1 MPNQD
6 GQIYGSCP
14 WPARACTFVARFF
27 RSFFDFMADLTP
39 LSQLGEF
46 GLIRRLQRDIALTQ
60 PSTVLGIGDDAA
72 ILAPPAGQEVVV
84 STDLL
89 VEGVHFDLSFSPLRH
104 LGYKA
109 VAVNVS
115 DVAAMFATPTQIVVG
130 LSLPSRFTVEAVE
143 ELYAGMRLA
152 CEAYGV
158 DLVGGDTT
166 GSRTGLIISVTALGL
181 VEAGKAVRR
190 SGGKPTDI
198 LCVTGDL
205 GGAYLGLQ
213 VLEREKQAFLADP
226 DTQPE
231 LENYNYVVQRQLKP
245 EARLDIVHELR
256 ELGVHPT
263 AMIDISDGLASEV
276 LHLCAGSG
284 TGARVFSEYLPLANP
299 TLEAAAEFNLDPIT
313 AALNGG
319 EDYEL
324 LFTIPVTDHAKI
336 KNHPDITVIGHLTE
350 KNDAVNLITKGGQ
363 AVPLRAQGFNH
374 F

>member
-1 MPNQD
+1 M
-6 GQIYGSCP
+6 S
-14 WPARACTFVARFF
+14 
-27 RSFFDFMADLTP
+27 DLTP
-39 LSQLGEF
+39 LSSLGEF
-46 GLIRRLQRDIALTQ
+46 GLIRHLQQGLTLSQ

-84 STDLL
+84 TTDLL
-89 VEGVHFDLSFSPLRH
+89 VEGVHFDLSFTPLKH
-104 LGYKA
+104 LGFKA

-115 DVAAMFATPTQIVVG
+115 DVAAMLATPSQLVVA
-130 LSLPSRFTVEAVE
+130 LSLPARFTVEAVD

-166 GSRTGLIISVTALGL
+166 GSRGGLTIGITALGL
-181 VEAGKAVRR
+181 VAAGQAVRR
-190 SGGKPTDI
+190 SGGRPTDI
-198 LCVTGDL
+198 LCVSGDL
-205 GGAYLGLQ
+205 GAAYLGLQ

-231 LENYNYVVQRQLKP
+231 LAAYDYVVQRQLRP

-263 AMIDISDGLASEV
+263 TMIDVSDGLASEV
-276 LHLCAGSG
+276 LHLCAASH

-299 TLEAAAEFNLDPIT
+299 TLEAAAEFNLDPIM

-324 LFTIPVTDHAKI
+324 LFTIAVADHAKI
-336 KNHPDITVIGHLTE
+336 KNHPDITVIGHLTDE
-350 KNDAVNLITKGGQ
+350 SDGVNLITKAGQ
-363 AVPLRAQGFNH
+363 AVPLRAQGFEH

>member
-1 MPNQD
+1 
-6 GQIYGSCP
+6 
-14 WPARACTFVARFF
+14 
-27 RSFFDFMADLTP
+27 MADLTP

-46 GLIRRLQRDIALTQ
+46 GLIRRLQRDITLTQ
-60 PSTVLGIGDDAA
+60 TSTVLGIGDDAA

-89 VEGVHFDLSFSPLRH
+89 VEGTHFDLSFSPLKH

-115 DVAAMFATPTQIVVG
+115 DVAAMLATPTQIVVG
-130 LSLPSRFTVEAVE
+130 LSLPPRFTVEAVE

-166 GSRTGLIISVTALGL
+166 SSRGGLVISVTALGQ
-181 VEAGKAVRR
+181 VAAGRAVRR

-198 LCVTGDL
+198 LCVSGDL

-231 LENYNYVVQRQLKP
+231 LDNYDYVVQRQLRP

-256 ELGVHPT
+256 ELGVQPT

-276 LHLCAGSG
+276 LHLCAASG

-299 TLEAAAEFNLDPIT
+299 TLEAAAEFNLDPIM

-324 LFTIPVTDHAKI
+324 LFTIPVGDHAKI

-350 KNDAVNLITKGGQ
+350 HDDAVNLITKAGQ
-363 AVPLRAQGFNH
+363 AVPLQAQGFNH
-374 F
+374 FN